1 MAVNRVL
8 DDASSEGLKILM
20 AGVSIQAGTLPRR
33 QCWGYLHSEPELTQ
47 TLGGTLR
54 YRDFMAIQRVDEKDD
69 LRAMIARGTVRRN
82 DNRAKGFDHFV
93 QSFLSSRARRGGD
106 LVPRVLAVVT
116 APMHISHGA
125 RAAQRLPPAAKVER
139 VEVMFREV
147 WYDGARLHL
156 LREVKVRDIPMVG
169 SSSAARD

>member
-1 MAVNRVL
+1 M
-8 DDASSEGLKILM
+8 
-20 AGVSIQAGTLPRR
+20 
-33 QCWGYLHSEPELTQ
+33 
-47 TLGGTLR
+47 
-54 YRDFMAIQRVDEKDD
+54 
-69 LRAMIARGTVRRN
+69 
-82 DNRAKGFDHFV
+82 
-93 QSFLSSRARRGGD
+93 
-106 LVPRVLAVVT
+106 T